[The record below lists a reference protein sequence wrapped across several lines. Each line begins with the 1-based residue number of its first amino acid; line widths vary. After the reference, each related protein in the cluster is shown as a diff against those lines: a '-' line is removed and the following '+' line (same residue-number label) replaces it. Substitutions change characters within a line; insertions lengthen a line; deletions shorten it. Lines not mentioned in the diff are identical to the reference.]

1 MEGRA
6 SRRPTTE
13 AGRGARRSIVNH
25 ARRALMLDSQLNQP
39 TLRMRILTRYILG
52 EVVSHALIGA
62 AVFTFVLFTRA
73 LDVILEL
80 VVRNSAPLPSVA
92 EVFFFTV
99 PGALTY
105 TIPMGVLVGILIGL
119 SRLAADSEIT
129 AMRASGLGVWYF
141 LRVISI
147 FVVVAWLLALGN
159 SVYLAPRSLAA
170 LGQLQDRLKSSQVSF
185 EVQPRV
191 FYEEFPKKVL
201 YVQDAK
207 AMSGGALWKGVFLAD
222 LTDPS
227 APSISL
233 AREGLLVSQGRD
245 TLDLH
250 LTTGSTHENDPKNP
264 DQYQISTFQTTDIPI
279 QIPPAQNGQEHEVE
293 SLHEMKVAN
302 LLRNARTADPSTR
315 RLYLIEYHNRFAL
328 PTACIVLAL
337 VGIPLGLS
345 SKKGGKSSGLVLT
358 ILLVFLYYSIS
369 LIGVSFAKQ
378 GHLSP
383 AAGVWLADFVFFVG
397 GAFLLWQSERRP
409 IELAGF
415 RAWFKASRF
424 GSSGSEAA
432 VDESSPPGLLAA
444 PQNGEP
450 RPPGVS
456 TGFNPGINHT
466 LSARRRLFNLRFPT
480 ILDEYVLR
488 DFALYFGMIVA
499 AFVMLL
505 LVFTLFELLG
515 DILRNQ
521 VSPITVGEYLLNV
534 TPYFLYYPIA
544 PLSMLLAVLVTFGL
558 LQRTNEITAIK
569 ATGISLYRVVVPV
582 LIASTL
588 VAGVLFLSDQFY
600 LPYTNK
606 RQDALRNQIKGKPA
620 QTYLRPDRKWIFG
633 QHSDIYYYQF
643 FDPDRDVFGGI
654 SVFQFDPHTFQITHR
669 ITADRAHWSSSMG
682 RWVYEQGWERGL
694 SGSAIESYRKFD
706 ATTFPELA
714 EAPAYFKKEI
724 KQSSEMSYD
733 ELRRYIYDLEQ
744 SGFDVVRLRVQLQKK
759 IAYPLITF
767 VMAVLAIPFAL
778 SAGKRSALTG
788 VATAIGIGL
797 VYWMISG
804 LFEAMGNFSQL
815 PPTVAAW
822 SPDLVFGFIG
832 GYLILRM
839 PT

>member
-1 MEGRA
+1 
-6 SRRPTTE
+6 
-13 AGRGARRSIVNH
+13 
-25 ARRALMLDSQLNQP
+25 
-39 TLRMRILTRYILG
+39 MRILTRYILG

-62 AVFTFVLFTRA
+62 GVFTFVLFTRD
-73 LDVILEL
+73 LGRILEL
-80 VVRNSAPLPSVA
+80 VVRNSAPLPSIA
-92 EVFFFTV
+92 EIFFFTIPV
-99 PGALTY
+99 ALTY

-159 SVYLAPRSLAA
+159 SVYLAPASLAS
-170 LGQLQDRLKSSQVSF
+170 LGGLEDNLKSSQASF

-191 FYEEFPKKVL
+191 FYEGFPKKVL
-201 YVQDAK
+201 YVQDVKTMA
-207 AMSGGALWKGVFLAD
+207 GGALWKGVFLAD

-227 APSISL
+227 APVISL
-233 AREGLLVSQGRD
+233 AREGVLVSQAVD
-245 TLDLH
+245 TMDLH
-250 LTTGSTHENDPKNP
+250 LINGSTHEIPDPRNP
-264 DQYQISTFQTTDIPI
+264 DQYQISTFQTTDIPL
-279 QIPPAQNGQEHEVE
+279 QMQVQNSQEHEPT
-293 SLHEMKVAN
+293 SLAEIKFSE
-302 LLRNARTADPSTR
+302 LLRVAPNADPSTR
-315 RLYLIEYHNRFAL
+315 RWNLIEYHRRLSL

-345 SKKGGKSSGLVLT
+345 SKKGGKSSGFVLT
-358 ILLVFLYYSIS
+358 ILLVFLYYSLS
-369 LIGVSFAKQ
+369 LIGVSFARQ

-397 GAFLLWQSERRP
+397 GVFLLWQSERRP
-409 IELAGF
+409 IELTAFRSWFGTSWLKTIWAKAPGF
-415 RAWFKASRF
+415 KTSWFKPSTSPAPLN
-424 GSSGSEAA
+424 G
-432 VDESSPPGLLAA
+432 ESSLRENTPGL
-444 PQNGEP
+444 
-450 RPPGVS
+450 R
-456 TGFNPGINHT
+456 
-466 LSARRRLFNLRFPT
+466 RRRLFNLHFPT
-480 ILDEYVLR
+480 ILDDYVLR
-488 DFALYFGMIVA
+488 GFAFYLALIAG
-499 AFVMLL
+499 AFVTLL
-505 LVFTLFELLG
+505 LVFTLFELLS

-521 VSPITVGEYLLNV
+521 VSPVIVGEYLLNV

-569 ATGISLYRVVVPV
+569 ATGISLYRVIVPV
-582 LIASTL
+582 LVASTL
-588 VAGVLFLSDQFY
+588 VAGVLFLSDQLY

-633 QHSDIYYYQF
+633 QHSDIYYYQL
-643 FDPDRDVFGGI
+643 FDPDRDVFGGV

-669 ITADRAHWSSSMG
+669 IYADRAHWSNSMS
-682 RWVYEQGWERGL
+682 RWVYEQGWERSL
-694 SGSAIESYRKFD
+694 NGSAIESYRKFD
-706 ATTFPELA
+706 AATYPELA
-714 EAPAYFKKEI
+714 EAPAYFKKEV

-733 ELRRYIYDLEQ
+733 ELRSYIHDLEQ

-788 VATAIGIGL
+788 VATAIVIGL
-797 VYWMISG
+797 FYWTISA
-804 LFEAMGNFSQL
+804 LFESMGNLSQL
-815 PPTVAAW
+815 PPAVAAW
-822 SPDLVFGFIG
+822 SPDLVFGFVG

>member
-1 MEGRA
+1 
-6 SRRPTTE
+6 
-13 AGRGARRSIVNH
+13 
-25 ARRALMLDSQLNQP
+25 
-39 TLRMRILTRYILG
+39 MRILTRYILG

-62 AVFTFVLFTRA
+62 GVFTFVLFTRD
-73 LDVILEL
+73 LGRILEL

-92 EVFFFTV
+92 QIFFFTV
-99 PGALTY
+99 PVALTY

-129 AMRASGLGVWYF
+129 AMRASGLGVWTF

-159 SVYLAPRSLAA
+159 SVYIAPRSLAA
-170 LGQLQDRLKSSQVSF
+170 LGQLQDNLKSSQASF

-191 FYEEFPKKVL
+191 FYEGFPKIIL
-201 YVQDAK
+201 YVQDVK

-222 LTDPS
+222 LTDPA
-227 APSISL
+227 APRISL
-233 AREGLLVSQGRD
+233 ARQGLLVSQGPD

-250 LTTGSTHENDPKNP
+250 LIDGSTHETDPKNP

-279 QIPPAQNGQEHEVE
+279 QVPQQNSQEHEPT
-293 SLHEMKVAN
+293 SLHELKIGD
-302 LLRNARTADPSTR
+302 LLRIARTADPVTR
-315 RLYLIEYHNRFAL
+315 RWDLIEYHNRLAL

-345 SKKGGKSSGLVLT
+345 SKKGGKSSGFVLT
-358 ILLVFLYYSIS
+358 ILLVFVYYSIS
-369 LIGVSFAKQ
+369 VIGVSFARQ
-378 GHLSP
+378 GRLSP
-383 AAGVWLADFVFFVG
+383 AAGVWLADFVFLVG
-397 GAFLLWQSERRP
+397 GVFLLWQSERRP

-415 RAWFKASRF
+415 RSWFKSWRLKASGLPSSTASLPATALQLNGESSRPALREGMASRR
-424 GSSGSEAA
+424 
-432 VDESSPPGLLAA
+432 
-444 PQNGEP
+444 P
-450 RPPGVS
+450 R
-456 TGFNPGINHT
+456 
-466 LSARRRLFNLRFPT
+466 RRRLFNLRFPT
-480 ILDEYVLR
+480 ILDDYVLR
-488 DFALYFGMIVA
+488 GFVLYLAMIVA
-499 AFVMLL
+499 AFLMLL

-515 DILRNQ
+515 DIMRNQ
-521 VSPITVGEYLLNV
+521 VSPLTVGEYLLNV
-534 TPYFLYYPIA
+534 TPFFLYTTT

-558 LQRTNEITAIK
+558 LQRSNEITAIK
-569 ATGISLYRVVVPV
+569 ATGISVYRIVIPV
-582 LIASTL
+582 LISSML

-643 FDPDRDVFGGI
+643 FDPDRDVFGGV
-654 SVFQFDPHTFQITHR
+654 SVFQFDPHSFQITHR
-669 ITADRAHWSSSMG
+669 IDADRAHWSAPMG
-682 RWVYEQGWERGL
+682 RWVYEQGWERSL
-694 SGSAIESYRKFD
+694 NGSAHVSDRKFD
-706 ATTFPELA
+706 VATYPELS

-724 KQSSEMSYD
+724 KQSSELNYD
-733 ELRRYIYDLEQ
+733 ELRRYIHDLEE

-759 IAYPLITF
+759 IAYPLITL

-778 SAGKRSALTG
+778 SAGKRSAVAGL
-788 VATAIGIGL
+788 ATAIGIGV
-797 VYWMISG
+797 VYWTISG
-804 LFEAMGNFSQL
+804 LFEAMGNLSQL
-815 PPTVAAW
+815 PPAVAAW

>member
-1 MEGRA
+1 
-6 SRRPTTE
+6 
-13 AGRGARRSIVNH
+13 
-25 ARRALMLDSQLNQP
+25 
-39 TLRMRILTRYILG
+39 MRILTRYILG

-62 AVFTFVLFTRA
+62 GVFTFVLFTRD
-73 LDVILEL
+73 LGRILEL

-92 EVFFFTV
+92 QIFFFTV
-99 PGALTY
+99 PVALTY

-129 AMRASGLGVWYF
+129 AMRASGLGVWTF

-159 SVYLAPRSLAA
+159 SVYIAPRSLAA
-170 LGQLQDRLKSSQVSF
+170 LGQLQDNLKSSQASF

-191 FYEEFPKKVL
+191 FYEGFPKIIL
-201 YVQDAK
+201 YVQDVK

-222 LTDPS
+222 LTDPA
-227 APSISL
+227 APRISL
-233 AREGLLVSQGRD
+233 ARQGLLVSQGPD

-250 LTTGSTHENDPKNP
+250 LIDGSTHETDPKNP

-279 QIPPAQNGQEHEVE
+279 QVPQQNSQEHEPR
-293 SLHEMKVAN
+293 SLHELKIGD
-302 LLRNARTADPSTR
+302 LLRIARTADPVTR
-315 RLYLIEYHNRFAL
+315 RWDLIEYHNRLAL

-345 SKKGGKSSGLVLT
+345 SKKGGKSSGFVLT
-358 ILLVFLYYSIS
+358 ILLVFVYYSIS
-369 LIGVSFAKQ
+369 VIGVSFARQ
-378 GHLSP
+378 GRLSP
-383 AAGVWLADFVFFVG
+383 AAGVWLADFVFLVG
-397 GAFLLWQSERRP
+397 GVFLLWQSERRP

-415 RAWFKASRF
+415 RSWFKSWRLKASGLPSSTASLPATALQLNGESSRPALREGMASRR
-424 GSSGSEAA
+424 
-432 VDESSPPGLLAA
+432 
-444 PQNGEP
+444 P
-450 RPPGVS
+450 R
-456 TGFNPGINHT
+456 
-466 LSARRRLFNLRFPT
+466 RRRLFNLRFPT
-480 ILDEYVLR
+480 ILDDYVLR
-488 DFALYFGMIVA
+488 GFVLYLAMIVA
-499 AFVMLL
+499 AFLMLL

-515 DILRNQ
+515 DIMRNQ
-521 VSPITVGEYLLNV
+521 VSPLTVGEYLLNV
-534 TPYFLYYPIA
+534 TPFFLYTTT

-558 LQRTNEITAIK
+558 LQRSNEITAIK
-569 ATGISLYRVVVPV
+569 ATGISVYRIVIPV
-582 LIASTL
+582 LISSML

-643 FDPDRDVFGGI
+643 FDPDRDVFGGV
-654 SVFQFDPHTFQITHR
+654 SVFQFDPHSFQITHR
-669 ITADRAHWSSSMG
+669 IDADRAHWSAPMG
-682 RWVYEQGWERGL
+682 RWVYEQGWERSL
-694 SGSAIESYRKFD
+694 NGSAHVSDRKFD
-706 ATTFPELA
+706 VATYPELS

-724 KQSSEMSYD
+724 KQSSEMNYD
-733 ELRRYIYDLEQ
+733 ELRRYIHDLEE

-759 IAYPLITF
+759 IAYPLITL

-778 SAGKRSALTG
+778 SAGKRSAVAGL
-788 VATAIGIGL
+788 ATAIGIGV
-797 VYWMISG
+797 VYWTISG
-804 LFEAMGNFSQL
+804 LFEAMGNLSQL
-815 PPTVAAW
+815 PPAVAAW

>member
-1 MEGRA
+1 
-6 SRRPTTE
+6 
-13 AGRGARRSIVNH
+13 
-25 ARRALMLDSQLNQP
+25 
-39 TLRMRILTRYILG
+39 MRILTRYILG

-62 AVFTFVLFTRA
+62 GVFTFVLFTRD
-73 LDVILEL
+73 LGRILEL

-92 EVFFFTV
+92 EIFFFTV
-99 PGALTY
+99 PVALTY

-129 AMRASGLGVWYF
+129 AMRASGLGVWTF

-159 SVYLAPRSLAA
+159 SVYIAPRSLAA
-170 LGQLQDRLKSSQVSF
+170 LGQLQDNLKSSQASF

-191 FYEEFPKKVL
+191 FYEGFPKIIL
-201 YVQDAK
+201 YVQDVK

-222 LTDPS
+222 LTDPA
-227 APSISL
+227 APRISL
-233 AREGLLVSQGRD
+233 ARQGLLVSQGPD

-250 LTTGSTHENDPKNP
+250 LIDGSTHETDPKNP

-279 QIPPAQNGQEHEVE
+279 QVPQQNSQEHEPR
-293 SLHEMKVAN
+293 SLHELKIGD
-302 LLRNARTADPSTR
+302 LLRIARTADPVTR
-315 RLYLIEYHNRFAL
+315 RWDLIEYHNRLAL

-345 SKKGGKSSGLVLT
+345 SKKGGKSSGFVLT
-358 ILLVFLYYSIS
+358 ILLVFVYYSIS
-369 LIGVSFAKQ
+369 VIGVSFARQ
-378 GHLSP
+378 GRLSP
-383 AAGVWLADFVFFVG
+383 AAGVWLADFVFLAG
-397 GAFLLWQSERRP
+397 GVFLLWQSERRP

-415 RAWFKASRF
+415 RSWFKSWRLKASGLPSSTASLPATALQLNGESSRPALREGMASRR
-424 GSSGSEAA
+424 
-432 VDESSPPGLLAA
+432 
-444 PQNGEP
+444 P
-450 RPPGVS
+450 R
-456 TGFNPGINHT
+456 
-466 LSARRRLFNLRFPT
+466 RRRLFNLRFPT
-480 ILDEYVLR
+480 ILDDYVLR
-488 DFALYFGMIVA
+488 GFVLYLAMIVA
-499 AFVMLL
+499 AFLMLL

-515 DILRNQ
+515 DIMRNQ
-521 VSPITVGEYLLNV
+521 VSPLTVGEYLLNV
-534 TPYFLYYPIA
+534 TPFFLYTTT

-558 LQRTNEITAIK
+558 LQRSNEITAIK
-569 ATGISLYRVVVPV
+569 ATGISVYRIVIPV
-582 LIASTL
+582 LISSML

-643 FDPDRDVFGGI
+643 FDPDRDVFGGV
-654 SVFQFDPHTFQITHR
+654 SVFQFDPHSFQITHR
-669 ITADRAHWSSSMG
+669 IDADRAHWSAPMG
-682 RWVYEQGWERGL
+682 RWVYEQGWERSL
-694 SGSAIESYRKFD
+694 NGSAHVSDRKFD
-706 ATTFPELA
+706 VATYPELS

-733 ELRRYIYDLEQ
+733 ELRRYIHDLEQ

-759 IAYPLITF
+759 IAYPLITL

-778 SAGKRSALTG
+778 SAGKRSAVAG
-788 VATAIGIGL
+788 VATAIGIGV
-797 VYWMISG
+797 VYWTISG
-804 LFEAMGNFSQL
+804 LFEAMGNLSQL
-815 PPTVAAW
+815 PPAVAAW

>member
-1 MEGRA
+1 
-6 SRRPTTE
+6 
-13 AGRGARRSIVNH
+13 
-25 ARRALMLDSQLNQP
+25 
-39 TLRMRILTRYILG
+39 MRILTRYILG

-73 LDVILEL
+73 LDLILEL

-129 AMRASGLGVWYF
+129 AMRASGLGVWTY

-170 LGQLQDRLKSSQVSF
+170 LGQLQDRLKSSQASF

-201 YVQDAK
+201 YVQDVK

-227 APSISL
+227 APTISL
-233 AREGLLVSQGRD
+233 AREGLLVSQGPD

-250 LTTGSTHENDPKNP
+250 LSSGSTHETDPKNP

-279 QIPPAQNGQEHEVE
+279 QIPAAQNSQEHEAASV
-293 SLHEMKVAN
+293 HEMKVAD
-302 LLRNARTADPSTR
+302 LLRNAQAAGPIAR
-315 RLYLIEYHNRFAL
+315 RLYLIEYHGRFAL

-369 LIGVSFAKQ
+369 LIGVSLAKQ

-383 AAGVWLADFVFFVG
+383 AAGVWLADLVFLVG
-397 GAFLLWQSERRP
+397 GVFLLWQSERRP

-415 RAWFKASRF
+415 RAWFRTLRFGGAGADAVVGSGSLPGLPGVPANGEASR
-424 GSSGSEAA
+424 
-432 VDESSPPGLLAA
+432 PGRSRGVNRAL
-444 PQNGEP
+444 
-450 RPPGVS
+450 PG
-456 TGFNPGINHT
+456 
-466 LSARRRLFNLRFPT
+466 RRRLFNLRFPT

-521 VSPITVGEYLLNV
+521 VSPMTVGEYLLNV

-558 LQRTNEITAIK
+558 LQRSNEITAIK
-569 ATGISLYRVVVPV
+569 ATGISLYRVVIPV

-588 VAGVLFLSDQFY
+588 VAGALFVSDQFY

-606 RQDALRNQIKGKPA
+606 RQDALRSQIKGKPA
-620 QTYLRPDRKWIFG
+620 QTYLRPERQWMFG
-633 QHSDIYYYQF
+633 QHSDIYYYRF
-643 FDPDRDVFGGI
+643 FDADRDVFGGV
-654 SVFQFDPHTFQITHR
+654 SVFRFDPHTFQITHR
-669 ITADRAHWSSSMG
+669 ITAERAHWSESMG
-682 RWVYEQGWERGL
+682 RWVYEQGWERSL
-694 SGSAIESYRKFD
+694 NGSAIEKYHPFD
-706 ATTFPELA
+706 AATFPELT

-724 KQSSEMSYD
+724 KQSSEMSYE

-778 SAGKRSALTG
+778 STGKRSALTG

-797 VYWMISG
+797 FYWMISG